1 MFSFHNF
8 GKNWNYNL
16 ITTRWWNKTYI
27 LIDFHVKTIST
38 YIPNV
43 HACRGSRPFYNVDW
57 VLRTQIIHNFVY
69 LNIYLLFRIYVKTW
83 LKNYLF
89 FICEHF
95 ILIFFCKGAIFL
107 IQNMLAA
114 DPDSLKLEFLKNIQL
129 GCLDMAEF

>member
-8 GKNWNYNL
+8 GKNWNDNL
-16 ITTRWWNKTYI
+16 ITARGWNKTYI

-38 YIPNV
+38 YIPKV

-69 LNIYLLFRIYVKTW
+69 FNIYLLLRIYVKTW

-95 ILIFFCKGAIFL
+95 IFIFFCKGAIFL